1 MAGLLP
7 LGMSY
12 SRESRKS
19 SEGSKSD
26 FSSKV
31 LFFRSIASL
40 KWKYELSFLTS
51 DRGRPGKTRWMENS

>member
-1 MAGLLP
+1 
-7 LGMSY
+7 MSY

-51 DRGRPGKTRWMENS
+51 DRGRPGTTRWMENS